1 MGLGQMQQQALEELI
16 SEALSHGSA
25 ALKLLHRIGVRL
37 RRGRYPKLDRL
48 AARDRELR
56 KLLT

>member
-1 MGLGQMQQQALEELI
+1 MQQQALEELI